1 MNKLTIPVLLSASV
15 LLSGCPERLVSP
27 HANDFYVQGTNMLC
41 VNHSRDVQ
49 KGVIWVMNMYGN
61 ADDDIERIPLNR
73 ISPKKSC
80 AVFNINDH
88 ITTTTTTTD
97 NDEIELTPNRRYN
110 LSTGLLI
117 EDLKE
122 GKGSGFGPKICFSQ
136 EGANPVVLEVENHSD
151 RRNGKHLL
159 CQIDNNIESTL

>member
-1 MNKLTIPVLLSASV
+1 MNKLAIPLLLSASA
-15 LLSGCPERLVSP
+15 LLSGCPERLVGP

-41 VNHSRDVQ
+41 VNHSKDVQ
-49 KGVIWVMNMYGN
+49 KGVVWIMNMYGN

-73 ISPKKSC
+73 INPKKSC

-88 ITTTTTTTD
+88 ITTTTTD
-97 NDEIELTPNRRYN
+97 NDEIELTPNRQYN

-117 EDLKE
+117 ENLKE

-151 RRNGKHLL
+151 RRNREHLL
-159 CQIDNNIESTL
+159 CQINEDIESTL